1 MFKKSHRAFHAE
13 TLLFSAIVYM
23 VVCLYM
29 YNSCYSQIY
38 IHIYSILITE
48 FISYTYVLYLL
59 IINKFYGFLELFF
72 FK

>member
-1 MFKKSHRAFHAE
+1 
-13 TLLFSAIVYM
+13 M

-59 IINKFYGFLELFF
+59 IINKFYGFLELFNF
-72 FK
+72 HLKIDVQVN